1 MLVLV
6 IVAPTVIALIALA
19 TAAPTI
25 LRGLRRRRTEDQ
37 LSDEWWPEFEQAF
50 RDYVRS
56 RSSSAS

>member
-19 TAAPTI
+19 SA
-25 LRGLRRRRTEDQ
+25 LRLLHRRRTKDP
-37 LSDEWWPEFEQAF
+37 LSDDWWPRFEQAF

>member
-6 IVAPTVIALIALA
+6 ILVPTVIALIALA
-19 TAAPTI
+19 CAAPAV
-25 LRGLRRRRTEDQ
+25 LRARRRRHSEDQ
-37 LSDEWWPEFEQAF
+37 LGDDWWPKFEQAF

>member
-19 TAAPTI
+19 SAAPAI
-25 LRGLRRRRTEDQ
+25 LRARRRRHEEDG
-37 LSDEWWPEFEQAF
+37 LGDDWWPRFEQSF

>member
-19 TAAPTI
+19 SAAPAI
-25 LRGLRRRRTEDQ
+25 LRLLHRRRTDDP
-37 LSDEWWPEFEQAF
+37 LGDDWWPQFEQAF